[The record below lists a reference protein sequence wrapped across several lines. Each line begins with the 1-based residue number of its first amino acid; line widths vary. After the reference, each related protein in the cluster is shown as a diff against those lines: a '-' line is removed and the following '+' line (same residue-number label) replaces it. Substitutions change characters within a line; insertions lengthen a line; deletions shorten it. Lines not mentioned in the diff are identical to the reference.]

1 MAESLMTAAEV
12 AKQLQIHVET
22 VYLLI
27 QKDNLPAV
35 KIGRQ
40 WRFDKAEVAHWLRTK
55 RRRRGRTACP
65 SEKEQL

>member
-1 MAESLMTAAEV
+1 MSDILFKAAEV
-12 AKQLQIHVET
+12 ARRLQVNVET

-40 WRFDKAEVAHWLRTK
+40 WRFVEAEVVGWLNAK
-55 RRRRGRTACP
+55 MRGASFTVQA
-65 SEKEQL
+65 EAE